1 MKRLF
6 ISLFVFLF
14 CLNLSAQEF
23 WFEAGLKGG
32 AGMSFLY
39 NKNILDD
46 SDWDYALTP
55 MFGAGAKFSCNFG
68 PYHGVF
74 LEALYN
80 KSGQDWKY
88 NIASSTQDF
97 DYSVEWQSID
107 LYILY
112 RGIRNRTYFE
122 IGPMYS
128 LLQKFEQ
135 PALGVGGTA
144 ETTDFYE
151 SSYFGGAFGFG
162 GYVVGSETFSM
173 GIGIR
178 LNYGF
183 GDVVNDKGFAE
194 GNGFPNPVKDAAY
207 ETVEKTNIMSA
218 QFLVEFNFG
227 VGRFAKTACSERFKR
242 IRRR

>member
-135 PALGVGGTA
+135 PVLNGKT

-173 GIGIR
+173 GIGLR

-183 GDVVNDKGFAE
+183 GDVVNDKGLAE
-194 GNGFPNPVKDAAY
+194 GNGFPNPVKDTAY

>member
-6 ISLFVFLF
+6 LSLMVLVC
-14 CLNLSAQEF
+14 CLSLSAQEF

-39 NKNILDD
+39 NKNVADD
-46 SDWDYALTP
+46 GNWDYALTP
-55 MFGAGAKFSCNFG
+55 MYGAGAKFSVNFG

-74 LEALYN
+74 IEGLYN
-80 KSGQDWKY
+80 QSQQDFTYNLDGVTEDFNY
-88 NIASSTQDF
+88 NIK
-97 DYSVEWQSID
+97 WQSID
-107 LYILY
+107 LYLLY

-128 LLQKFEQ
+128 MVQQFEQ
-135 PALGVGGTA
+135 GNEGSTLL
-144 ETTDFYE
+144 ETTGSYE
-151 SSYFGGAFGFG
+151 DAYLGGVFGFG
-162 GYVVGSETFSM
+162 GYIVGAETFSL
-173 GIGIR
+173 GIGVR

-183 GDVVNDKGFAE
+183 TDMVNEKGIAD
-194 GNGFPNPVKDAAY
+194 NLPNAPRNYDY
-207 ETVEKTNIMSA
+207 ESVEKTNIMFA
-218 QFLVEFNFG
+218 QFLIELNFG

>member
-14 CLNLSAQEF
+14 CLKLSAQEF

-88 NIASSTQDF
+88 NIANSTQDF

-107 LYILY
+107 LYVLY

-135 PALGVGGTA
+135 PALGGDT

-162 GYVVGSETFSM
+162 GYIAGSETFSV
-173 GIGIR
+173 GIGLR

-183 GDVVNDKGFAE
+183 GDVVNDKGLAE

>member
-1 MKRLF
+1 MKKQIITLF
-6 ISLFVFLF
+6 AFVL
-14 CLNLSAQEF
+14 CLQLSAQEF

-39 NKNILDD
+39 NKNIVDD
-46 SDWDYALTP
+46 SDWDYAMTP
-55 MFGAGAKFSCNFG
+55 MFGVGAKFSMNFG

-74 LEALYN
+74 LEGLYN
-80 KSGQDWKY
+80 KSKQDFIY
-88 NIASSTQDF
+88 NLPISSDDF
-97 DYSVEWQSID
+97 DYSVEWSSID
-107 LYILY
+107 LYVLY

-128 LLQKFEQ
+128 MIQKVEQ
-135 PALGVGGTA
+135 GSPNDPMAPTH
-144 ETTDFYE
+144 ESTDYYE
-151 SSYFGGAFGFG
+151 SGYLGGAFGFG
-162 GYVVGSETFSM
+162 GYVIGSETFSM

-183 GDVVNDKGFAE
+183 LDVINQDGQTL
-194 GNGFPNPVKDAAY
+194 GYPNEAKITPYAA
-207 ETVEKTNIMSA
+207 TEKTNPMFA

>member
-1 MKRLF
+1 MKRTF
-6 ISLFVFLF
+6 FSLFAFLF
-14 CLNLSAQEF
+14 CLHLNAQEF

-39 NKNILDD
+39 NKNIADD
-46 SDWDYALTP
+46 SDWNYKLTP
-55 MFGAGAKFSCNFG
+55 MFGAGAKFSVNFG

-74 LEALYN
+74 LEGLFN
-80 KSGQDWKY
+80 KSKQDWTF
-88 NIASSTQDF
+88 NTSASTEDF

-112 RGIRNRTYFE
+112 RGIKNRTYFE

-128 LLQKFEQ
+128 LIQKFEQ
-135 PALGVGGTA
+135 PALSGTT

-151 SSYFGGAFGFG
+151 SSNIGAAFGFG
-162 GYVVGSETFSM
+162 GYVAGTETFSV

-183 GDVVNDKGFAE
+183 IDMVNDKGLSE
-194 GNGFPNPVKDAAY
+194 GTGFPNPVKDAAY
-207 ETVEKTNIMSA
+207 ETAEKTNIMFA